1 MDDFQ
6 KQLLKRLDLLIRL
19 QLDRGIPE
27 SPPSTTSIVHRLLN
41 LGFTSTEISSIVGK
55 PLNYVTAL
63 ASAKKTKA
71 GKAQKPE
78 KAR

>member
-1 MDDFQ
+1 MEEFQ

-19 QLDRGIPE
+19 QLDRGMAE
-27 SPPSTTSIVHRLLN
+27 SPPSTTSIVHRLLD
-41 LGFTSTEISSIVGK
+41 LGFSSTEISSIIGK

-63 ASAKKTKA
+63 SSAKRTKA
-71 GKAQKPE
+71 AKAQKPE

>member
-19 QLDRGIPE
+19 HLDRGVPE
-27 SPPSTTSIVHRLLN
+27 TSPSTTSIVHRLLD
-41 LGFTSTEISSIVGK
+41 LGFSSAETASIISK

-63 ASAKKTKA
+63 SSAKRAKIK
-71 GKAQKPE
+71 KQK
-78 KAR
+78 K